1 MPARRIIPCL
11 DVKGGRTVKGVRF
24 ENLRDLGDPV
34 AHALRYDAE
43 GADEVCFLDISASE
57 EQRGTQE
64 AWVGAVARALRIPFT
79 VGGGVR
85 SADDVARLL
94 RTGADK
100 VAINTAAV
108 RRPELVREA
117 AARVGGQSVVA
128 AVDVKRDPELGW
140 RVWIQGG
147 KVPTDLAALPWL
159 RELEALGAGEVLL
172 TSMDRDGTG
181 DGFDLDLL
189 REASHLG
196 IPVIASGGAG
206 TEAHFLEALQ
216 AGANAVLAATLFHE
230 GTLPIPRLKRF
241 LLDAGQDIRWE
252 AA

>member
-1 MPARRIIPCL
+1 MPAKRIIPCL

-34 AHALRYDAE
+34 ALAARYDAE

-57 EQRGTQE
+57 EQRDTQ
-64 AWVGAVARALRIPFT
+64 AVWVGSVARTLSIPFT

-85 SADDVARLL
+85 EAEDVERLL
-94 RTGADK
+94 RLGADK

-108 RRPELVREA
+108 RRPGLVKEA
-117 AARVGGQSVVA
+117 ADRVGGQSVVA
-128 AVDVKRDPELGW
+128 AVDVKRDADLGW

-147 KVPTDLAALPWL
+147 QVSTDLEALAWL
-159 RELEALGAGEVLL
+159 RELERLGAGEILL

-181 DGFDLDLL
+181 DGFDLELL
-189 REASHLG
+189 RAASCLG

-206 TEAHFLEALQ
+206 EEAHFLAALE
-216 AGANAVLAATLFHE
+216 AGADAVLAATLFHE
-230 GTLPIPRLKRF
+230 GILPIPRLKSF
-241 LLDAGQDIRWE
+241 LRDAGQDIRLE
-252 AA
+252 AP

>member
-64 AWVGAVARALRIPFT
+64 AWVRAVARALTIPFT

-94 RTGADK
+94 RLGADK
-100 VAINTAAV
+100 VALNTAAV
-108 RRPELVREA
+108 GRPELVKEA
-117 AARVGGQSVVA
+117 ADRVGGQSVVA
-128 AVDVKRDPELGW
+128 AVDVKRDPDLGW

-147 KVPTDLAALPWL
+147 KVPTDRAALPWL
-159 RELEALGAGEVLL
+159 RELERLGAGEILL

-181 DGFDLDLL
+181 KGFDLDLL
-189 REASHLG
+189 KEAARLG

-206 TEAHFLEALQ
+206 TEAHFLEALEV
-216 AGANAVLAATLFHE
+216 GADAVLAATLFHE

-241 LLDAGQDIRWE
+241 LLDAGQDIRTE